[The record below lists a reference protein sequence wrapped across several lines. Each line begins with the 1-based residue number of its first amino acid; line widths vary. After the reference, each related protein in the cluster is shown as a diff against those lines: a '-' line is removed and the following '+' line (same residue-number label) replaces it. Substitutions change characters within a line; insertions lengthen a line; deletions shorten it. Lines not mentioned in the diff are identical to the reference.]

1 MNLKINNLIC
11 LVLLSFISFTVNY
24 YYGSLGVLP
33 IDTFAFFDTGYRLN
47 NGDLPFKDYWT
58 ISGPFIDILQ
68 SFYFYIFGYSWKS
81 YILNGSIIN
90 LIFTVISYCFFKNIG
105 LDYRYA
111 FFYAS
116 CVAFLANPS
125 MGTPFP
131 DHYSAFFSL
140 LAIISFLYAIKYKKD
155 IFWFCIPILLCIA
168 FFCKQTPAAYVI
180 IFFLFNFAIYFL
192 FEKNLEFIKPVIY
205 GALVSFLLLIIFI
218 LKNEI
223 DLQSIITQYFLYPRT
238 IGLTRI
244 NELGFSFNKFI
255 SNYKLIYIV
264 LLPLVG
270 ISLFNFF
277 SNKEI
282 FIKENLLINF
292 NIIFFTIILMFH
304 QWLTLNFIFIFFLI
318 PYMCSIIHKNFIKK
332 KLFNIVSI
340 LLLSLC
346 LVATIKYHFR
356 FNEERKM
363 IHLENVDLKNY
374 FDAGEIFP
382 QLKGLKWVTKDY
394 NSNIEGEKERLNIFH
409 KILKEEEKEI
419 MFLSNYQ
426 FYSIILDKD
435 LHSPN
440 RWYGGV
446 VAHPKKDNPFYQ
458 DYLIFIHN
466 LILKNK
472 IEIILMDQK
481 LGEYHIDLFEEI
493 LKKFPTECSKINRL
507 NDMLISYEIINC
519 HK

>member
-1 MNLKINNLIC
+1 
-11 LVLLSFISFTVNY
+11 
-24 YYGSLGVLP
+24 
-33 IDTFAFFDTGYRLN
+33 
-47 NGDLPFKDYWT
+47 
-58 ISGPFIDILQ
+58 
-68 SFYFYIFGYSWKS
+68 
-81 YILNGSIIN
+81 
-90 LIFTVISYCFFKNIG
+90 
-105 LDYRYA
+105 
-111 FFYAS
+111 
-116 CVAFLANPS
+116 
-125 MGTPFP
+125 
-131 DHYSAFFSL
+131 
-140 LAIISFLYAIKYKKD
+140 
-155 IFWFCIPILLCIA
+155 
-168 FFCKQTPAAYVI
+168 
-180 IFFLFNFAIYFL
+180 
-192 FEKNLEFIKPVIY
+192 
-205 GALVSFLLLIIFI
+205 
-218 LKNEI
+218 
-223 DLQSIITQYFLYPRT
+223 
-238 IGLTRI
+238 
-244 NELGFSFNKFI
+244 
-255 SNYKLIYIV
+255 
-264 LLPLVG
+264 
-270 ISLFNFF
+270 
-277 SNKEI
+277 
-282 FIKENLLINF
+282 
-292 NIIFFTIILMFH
+292 
-304 QWLTLNFIFIFFLI
+304 
-318 PYMCSIIHKNFIKK
+318 
-332 KLFNIVSI
+332 
-340 LLLSLC
+340 
-346 LVATIKYHFR
+346 
-356 FNEERKM
+356 M